1 MFQIEQ
7 RRLTAPLFIVP
18 LLDDQTLKQY
28 LLKDKASPA
37 CSLTSDCLQFNFTLR
52 LSLDCHR
59 SFSAQQ

>member
-1 MFQIEQ
+1 VGSQKSKVSTKLGECQ
-7 RRLTAPLFIVP
+7 
-18 LLDDQTLKQY
+18 LDDQTLKQY